1 MNIFDIIIGAILLF
15 AFVRGIMKGFFA
27 EVASLVAIIAGVFV
41 AVHYAE
47 NIEYYLV
54 NSTAINWSD
63 ETNRIVSFAITFLAV
78 VILVILIGKI
88 LTKIA
93 DITALGM
100 LNKLLGGVFGA
111 LKFALILSII
121 FTFFGSVNNTIPFI
135 KQETLD
141 ESVMYNPVKKIA
153 PALFPGIIKEGK
165 NGQPKIDFNKK

>member
-1 MNIFDIIIGAILLF
+1 MNIFDIIIGALLLF

-41 AVHYAE
+41 SIHYAE

-63 ETNRIVSFAITFLAV
+63 ETNRIVSFAITFLFV
-78 VILVILIGKI
+78 VILVIFIGKV

-100 LNKLLGGVFGA
+100 MNKLLGGIFGA
-111 LKFALILSII
+111 LKIALILSII
-121 FTFFGSVNNTIPFI
+121 FNFFGRINKTIPFVE
-135 KQETLD
+135 QETLD
-141 ESVMYNPVKKIA
+141 ASILYNPVKKVST
-153 PALFPGIIKEGK
+153 ALFPSFLKDGDAKIK
-165 NGQPKIDFNKK
+165 